1 MTPLFPLRNR
11 SRPVPDR
18 LEQGRWYWHCR
29 ACDRYVPRE
38 REHCACGAKKVRR
51 SEPPAEPRSLDRT
64 LLWEASTILFLGGL
78 GLLWVLL
85 E

>member
-1 MTPLFPLRNR
+1 MADK
-11 SRPVPDR
+11 PD
-18 LEQGRWYWHCR
+18 QGRWYWHCR

-38 REHCACGAKKVRR
+38 QARCACGANKVRR
-51 SEPPAEPRSLDRT
+51 SETGEEARSPKRT
-64 LLWEASTILFLGGL
+64 IAWEAGAILLLGGL

>member
-1 MTPLFPLRNR
+1 MSNK
-11 SRPVPDR
+11 PD
-18 LEQGRWYWHCR
+18 QGRWYWHCR

-38 REHCACGAKKVRR
+38 HARCACGAPKVRR
-51 SEPPAEPRSLDRT
+51 SETKADPGAAHRT
-64 LLWEASTILFLGGL
+64 LAWETGAVLLLGGL